1 MKVLITTDTY
11 YPMIN
16 GVVISINNLYKDL
29 KRQGHDVRIM
39 ALSSSGEECING
51 DIYYLKSIKTGIY
64 PDARFRIPFTGNLI
78 KQLLEWKPDIIHSQ
92 TEFSTLFAAK
102 YISKKLNIPQ
112 IHTYHTLYEDYL
124 TYIMNGKL
132 INKRAN
138 AAITRYMLNSMD
150 GVVVPTKKVDK
161 VIKDY
166 GVKTSMF
173 IVPTGIDLSRF
184 KKKALVEEKR
194 SILQE
199 LNLTEEDNII
209 IYVGRIAE
217 EKNIEEVMEYFAAA
231 RDKIEK
237 LKLVIVGGGPYL
249 EILREKASKLN
260 LQPDIRFVGMV
271 HPEEIYKYYQIGQVF
286 ATAST
291 SETQGLTYI
300 EALASSLP
308 VVCRYDSCVDGLI
321 VNNETGF
328 AYTNAQEFTSYMTRI
343 FYDNELRQRLSA
355 GAIKKAEEYSSE
367 NFGLNISNV
376 YLKTYSKCVD
386 LIHREVKIK
395 SFIRHAVVRR

>member
-16 GVVISINNLYKDL
+16 GVVISINNLYKEL

-39 ALSSSGEECING
+39 ALSSTGEECING
-51 DIYYLKSIKTGIY
+51 DVYYLKSLKTGIY

-102 YISKKLNIPQ
+102 YIAKKLNIPQ

-132 INKRAN
+132 INKRTN

-161 VIKDY
+161 VIKGY
-166 GVKTSMF
+166 GVKTNMF
-173 IVPTGIDLSRF
+173 IVPTGIDISRF
-184 KKKALVEEKR
+184 KKKVSMEEKR
-194 SILQE
+194 SMLQE

-209 IYVGRIAE
+209 VYIGRIAE

-271 HPEEIYKYYQIGQVF
+271 SPEETYKYYQLGQVF

-328 AYTNAQEFTSYMTRI
+328 TYTNEQEFTSYMTRI
-343 FYDNELRQRLSA
+343 FYDNELRKRLSS
-355 GAIKKAEEYSSE
+355 GAIKMAEEYSAE
-367 NFGLNISNV
+367 NFGQNISNV
-376 YLKTYSKCVD
+376 YLKNYSKCVD
-386 LIHREVKIK
+386 LIPREVKIK
-395 SFIRHAVVRR
+395 NFIRHAVVRR

>member
-16 GVVISINNLYKDL
+16 GVVISINNLYKEL

-39 ALSSSGEECING
+39 ALSSTGEECING
-51 DIYYLKSIKTGIY
+51 DVYYLKSLKTGIY

-102 YISKKLNIPQ
+102 YIAKKLNIPQ

-132 INKRAN
+132 INKRTN

-161 VIKDY
+161 VIKGY
-166 GVKTSMF
+166 GVKTNMF
-173 IVPTGIDLSRF
+173 IVPTGIDISRF
-184 KKKALVEEKR
+184 KKKVSMEEKR
-194 SILQE
+194 SMLQE

-209 IYVGRIAE
+209 VYIGRIAE

-271 HPEEIYKYYQIGQVF
+271 SPEETYKYYQLGQVF

-308 VVCRYDSCVDGLI
+308 VVCRYDNCVDGLI

-328 AYTNAQEFTSYMTRI
+328 TYTNEQEFTSYMTRI
-343 FYDNELRQRLSA
+343 FYDNELRKRLSS
-355 GAIKKAEEYSSE
+355 GAIKMAEEYSAE
-367 NFGLNISNV
+367 NFGQNISNV
-376 YLKTYSKCVD
+376 YLKNYSKCVD
-386 LIHREVKIK
+386 LIPREVKIK
-395 SFIRHAVVRR
+395 NFIRHAVVRR

>member
-16 GVVISINNLYKDL
+16 GVVISINNLYKEL
-29 KRQGHDVRIM
+29 KTQGHDVRIM

-51 DIYYLKSIKTGIY
+51 DIYYLKSLKTGIY

-78 KQLLEWKPDIIHSQ
+78 RQLLEWKPDIIHSQ

-102 YISKKLNIPQ
+102 YIAKKLNIPQ

-132 INKRAN
+132 INKRTN

-161 VIKDY
+161 VIKGY
-166 GVKTSMF
+166 GVKTNMF
-173 IVPTGIDLSRF
+173 IVPTGIDISRF
-184 KKKALVEEKR
+184 KKKVLMEEKR
-194 SILQE
+194 HMLKE

-209 IYVGRIAE
+209 VYVGRIAE

-249 EILREKASKLN
+249 EILREKARKLN
-260 LQPDIRFVGMV
+260 IQPDIRFVGMV
-271 HPEEIYKYYQIGQVF
+271 SPEEIYKYYQMGQVF

-308 VVCRYDSCVDGLI
+308 VVCRYDSCVEGLI

-328 AYTNAQEFTSYMTRI
+328 TYTNAQEFISYMTRI
-343 FYDNELRQRLSA
+343 FYDNELRQRLIS
-355 GAIKKAEEYSSE
+355 GAIKKAEGYSAE
-367 NFGLNISNV
+367 NFGQNISNI
-376 YLKTYSKCVD
+376 YLKTNRRCIN
-386 LIHREVKIK
+386 LIPKEVKIK
-395 SFIRHAVVRR
+395 NFILHAVVRR

>member
-16 GVVISINNLYKDL
+16 GVVISINNLYKEL
-29 KRQGHDVRIM
+29 RRQGHDVRIM

-51 DIYYLKSIKTGIY
+51 DIYYLKSLKTGIY

-102 YISKKLNIPQ
+102 YIAKKLNIPQ

-132 INKRAN
+132 INKKAN
-138 AAITRYMLNSMD
+138 AAITRYMLNGMD

-161 VIKDY
+161 VIKAY
-166 GVKTSMF
+166 GIKTNMF
-173 IVPTGIDLSRF
+173 IVPTGIDISRF
-184 KKKALVEEKR
+184 KKKVLMEEKR
-194 SILQE
+194 SMLQE

-217 EKNIEEVMEYFAAA
+217 EKNIEEVIEYFATA

-249 EILREKASKLN
+249 EILREKAGKLN

-271 HPEEIYKYYQIGQVF
+271 PPEEIYKYYQIGQVF

-321 VNNETGF
+321 VNNETGYT
-328 AYTNAQEFTSYMTRI
+328 YTNAQEFTAYMTRI
-343 FYDNELRQRLSA
+343 FYDNELRERLIS
-355 GAIKKAEEYSSE
+355 GAIKKAEEYSAE
-367 NFGLNISNV
+367 NFGRNISDV

-386 LIHREVKIK
+386 LIPREVKIK
-395 SFIRHAVVRR
+395 NFIRHAVVRR

>member
-16 GVVISINNLYKDL
+16 GVVISINNLYKEL

-39 ALSSSGEECING
+39 ALSGSGEECING
-51 DIYYLKSIKTGIY
+51 DVYYLRSLKTGIY

-102 YISKKLNIPQ
+102 YIVKKLNIPQ

-132 INKRAN
+132 INKRTN

-161 VIKDY
+161 VIKGY
-166 GVKTSMF
+166 GVKTNMF

-184 KKKALVEEKR
+184 KKKALVEEKK

-199 LNLTEEDNII
+199 LNLSEEDNII
-209 IYVGRIAE
+209 IYIGRIAE
-217 EKNIEEVMEYFAAA
+217 EKNIEEIMEYFAAA
-231 RDKIEK
+231 RVRIEK

-271 HPEEIYKYYQIGQVF
+271 PPEEIYKYYQIGQVF

-328 AYTNAQEFTSYMTRI
+328 TYTNAQEFTSYMTRI
-343 FYDNELRQRLSA
+343 FYDNELRQRLIS
-355 GAIKKAEEYSSE
+355 GAIKKAEEYSAE
-367 NFGLNISNV
+367 NFGQNISNV
-376 YLKTYSKCVD
+376 YLKTYSKSVD
-386 LIHREVKIK
+386 LIPREVRIK
-395 SFIRHAVVRR
+395 NFIRHAVVRR